1 LVLRRGQNPEES
13 AGRKK
18 TFPVRQWIEPIPPA
32 PPLLVLVSHVCR
44 YSGVAGPCIK
54 KQGLRY
60 MSFHP
65 FVNFE
70 ERKAVILNMKLFN
83 LKTLTKTQRD
93 KDFYSTLWTFVPL
106 RLCERI
112 NLERLKFDNFRG
124 LIHNLYIS

>member
-1 LVLRRGQNPEES
+1 
-13 AGRKK
+13 
-18 TFPVRQWIEPIPPA
+18 
-32 PPLLVLVSHVCR
+32 
-44 YSGVAGPCIK
+44 
-54 KQGLRY
+54 

-106 RLCERI
+106 RLCETI

-124 LIHNLYIS
+124 LIHNSCVS